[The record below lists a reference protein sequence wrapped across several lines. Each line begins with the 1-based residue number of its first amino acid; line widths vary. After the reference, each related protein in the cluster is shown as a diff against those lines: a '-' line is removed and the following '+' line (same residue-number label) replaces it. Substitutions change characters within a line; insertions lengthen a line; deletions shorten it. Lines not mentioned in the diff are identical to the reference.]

1 MDTTTVTA
9 ELRAQIIHFLE
20 LNPPRIANCISRLSE
35 EEVWRKPNSQTN
47 SIANLILHL
56 CGNIRQYVVAS
67 LGGQPDTRE
76 RKREFTTT
84 GGLTKPE
91 LLLQL
96 QKTVA
101 EAVAVIRSVP
111 DTELLRHR
119 EVQGFDYTGIG
130 ILVHVTEHFSYHT
143 GQIALYTKLLKD
155 EDLGFYAGLD
165 LDVRNE
171 GEG

>member
-1 MDTTTVTA
+1 METTAVTA
-9 ELRAQIIHFLE
+9 EFRAQIIHFLE
-20 LNPPRIANCISRLSE
+20 LNPPRIANCLGRLTE
-35 EEVWRKPNSQTN
+35 EEVWRKPNNHTN

-56 CGNIRQYVVAS
+56 CGNIRQYVTAS

-76 RKREFTTT
+76 RAREFTTT
-84 GGLTKPE
+84 GGLTKAE
-91 LLLQL
+91 LLAQL

-101 EAVAVIRSVP
+101 EAVAVIQSVP
-111 DTELLRHR
+111 DAELLRRR

-155 EDLGFYAGLD
+155 EDLGFYADLD
-165 LDVRNE
+165 LDVKNE
-171 GEG
+171 G